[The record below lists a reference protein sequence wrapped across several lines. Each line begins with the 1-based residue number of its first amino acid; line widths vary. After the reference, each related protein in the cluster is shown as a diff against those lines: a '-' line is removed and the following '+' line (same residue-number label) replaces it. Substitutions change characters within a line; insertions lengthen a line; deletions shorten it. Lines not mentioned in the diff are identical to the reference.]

1 MIGIKCLFV
10 CFFDIVNNEH
20 LTIFRYLGNFNNLKF
35 LLFKIWLG
43 DRYLFDTDIEH
54 KLNVKTSSQLE
65 IFSFIKNKSLNSK
78 LCKKGQ
84 RKLIYSY
91 L

>member
-35 LLFKIWLG
+35 FLFKIWLG

-54 KLNVKTSSQLE
+54 KLNVETSSQLE